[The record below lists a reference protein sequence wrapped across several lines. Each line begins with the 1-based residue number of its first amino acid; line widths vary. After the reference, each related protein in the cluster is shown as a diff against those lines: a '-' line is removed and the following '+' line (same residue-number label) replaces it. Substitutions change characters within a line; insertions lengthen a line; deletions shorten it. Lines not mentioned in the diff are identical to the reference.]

1 MKRLVRSHS
10 DYISIFNET
19 KQKLIRNIFQNLNSS
34 GKCELNVLSHYEYI
48 PTIEKENVFKRC
60 NMLNNIQSSYNAQ

>member
-19 KQKLIRNIFQNLNSS
+19 KQKLIWNIFQNLNSS
-34 GKCELNVLSHYEYI
+34 GKCELNVLCHYEYI
-48 PTIEKENVFKRC
+48 PTIEKENVFKRY